1 MRFLFSFLFSCALL
15 FIGVDHAC
23 AQKNSKTEQDILMQL
38 KTFPHVYD
46 LVVQSKLKEA
56 IEELNKSATDNE
68 ANPIFFNLL
77 GVLQTQQ
84 KDYASAAISFERVVL
99 IEPNNA
105 GAWLDLAIASLES
118 GSVVSASSYFDYIE
132 TNFPP
137 PAPLKKMMQSYRKR
151 IELMQRA
158 DRKWRFST
166 DAMLGYDSNANSGL
180 QVAVIPVTFGA
191 DRVELKLDPK
201 YQARSDQFAQMS
213 ANTQFHQNYATFGL
227 DFGLAAKLRQYRIE
241 HNFSSVEL
249 SSNLALQRPTDFG
262 LASISMTA
270 DYNALAAKSL
280 LNSMRVNGSLER
292 NQWGCRYGGGV
303 ELELRRYI
311 NLKELNANTTWLQL
325 GGACNVRILPKPTH
339 VALILRAG
347 HDRPTGSRAGGRT
360 VKHDL
365 IVQVGTSLSANWR
378 LDLSAN
384 ISNGQDDSGYSALL
398 ESNAA
403 RYLRRNI
410 YRAQI
415 TYPLDTDTDLFLR
428 VDDNKIRSNIP
439 LFTQSGKT
447 ASFGLQK
454 RF

>member
-1 MRFLFSFLFSCALL
+1 
-15 FIGVDHAC
+15 
-23 AQKNSKTEQDILMQL
+23 
-38 KTFPHVYD
+38 
-46 LVVQSKLKEA
+46 
-56 IEELNKSATDNE
+56 
-68 ANPIFFNLL
+68 
-77 GVLQTQQ
+77 
-84 KDYASAAISFERVVL
+84 
-99 IEPNNA
+99 
-105 GAWLDLAIASLES
+105 
-118 GSVVSASSYFDYIE
+118 
-132 TNFPP
+132 
-137 PAPLKKMMQSYRKR
+137 
-151 IELMQRA
+151 
-158 DRKWRFST
+158 
-166 DAMLGYDSNANSGL
+166 
-180 QVAVIPVTFGA
+180 
-191 DRVELKLDPK
+191 
-201 YQARSDQFAQMS
+201 
-213 ANTQFHQNYATFGL
+213 
-227 DFGLAAKLRQYRIE
+227 
-241 HNFSSVEL
+241 
-249 SSNLALQRPTDFG
+249 
-262 LASISMTA
+262 MTA